1 MQNSGEVIHL
11 LGVTWKAHRSCL
23 HMKWV
28 LKDKRGQTWKMPHVQ
43 PVSLQKHWQAWAA
56 GECSSPYNLTA
67 ASQTNFT
74 GTREKE
80 QRQKRIKW
88 PLSGLSH
95 FFLAWTFTRLF
106 RYQSRQCV
114 MGLIWKDKTKIICLE
129 EKKIFQEIYPPLMPL
144 TLWKCENTYRIIKES
159 WSENVHSHE

>member
-1 MQNSGEVIHL
+1 MLLKSAKFYSNAEQWGGDPPPGSHLKSSPKLFTHEV
-11 LGVTWKAHRSCL
+11 SF
-23 HMKWV
+23 
-28 LKDKRGQTWKMPHVQ
+28 KRQMWKMPHVQ

-88 PLSGLSH
+88 PLFLSSMNIS
-95 FFLAWTFTRLF
+95 F
-106 RYQSRQCV
+106 
-114 MGLIWKDKTKIICLE
+114 
-129 EKKIFQEIYPPLMPL
+129 
-144 TLWKCENTYRIIKES
+144 
-159 WSENVHSHE
+159 